1 MIVPFIQ
8 YSIANEMVRT
18 RGGLVRRTNNFDNR
32 RFAAAKEIANARR
45 RKKRF
50 KIKFV
55 LLQGKNVDM
64 KVCGNVVRRMRVRT
78 RAIFPAMLRNRQF

>member
-55 LLQGKNVDM
+55 LL
-64 KVCGNVVRRMRVRT
+64 
-78 RAIFPAMLRNRQF
+78 